1 MDQIFKNSLILKEF
15 QLELIQDLDQLLLLV
30 RFKSPC
36 NMNMQDSLSFQ
47 LIKAYWKS
55 KILLFQIKQYRK
67 LWDLNPFLSSTLKFL
82 KFKMSSKEKWL
93 KKSFALCANSSL
105 TPLLN
110 AKSATSFSANTANLN
125 WTKQAAESLLEDILT
140 MNLLQKVH

>member
-30 RFKSPC
+30 KFKSRYI
-36 NMNMQDSLSFQ
+36 MNMPDSPSFQ
-47 LIKAYWKS
+47 WTKAYWKS
-55 KILLFQIKQYRK
+55 KILLFQIKQFRK
-67 LWDLNPFLSSTLKFL
+67 LWDLSPFLSSTSKFL

-93 KKSFALCANSSL
+93 KKLFVLCANSSL

-110 AKSATSFSANTANLN
+110 AKNATSFSVNTANLN
-125 WTKQAAESLLEDILT
+125 WTKQAVESPLEDILT
-140 MNLLQKVH
+140 MNF